1 MPIYSFKC
9 KKCQKTYDDLLDFDP
24 TGRYKDAKC
33 EHCGS
38 KKKEKLSHN
47 CAIAFANPQ
56 DSSKWESF
64 SYRAGKTME
73 DAKDLRRR
81 AEAQSHMGDQPYYKI
96 DDSKND
102 NAFDV
107 SKV

>member
-9 KKCQKTYDDLLDFDP
+9 KKCQNTYDDLLDFDP
-24 TGRYKDAKC
+24 TGKYSTAKC

-47 CAIAFANPQ
+47 CTVTFANPK

-64 SYRAGKTME
+64 SYRAGKTMD
-73 DAKDLRRR
+73 DAKELRRK
-81 AEAQSHMGDQPYYKI
+81 AEAQSHVGDQPYHKI

-102 NAFDV
+102 NAFDG
-107 SKV
+107 SKI